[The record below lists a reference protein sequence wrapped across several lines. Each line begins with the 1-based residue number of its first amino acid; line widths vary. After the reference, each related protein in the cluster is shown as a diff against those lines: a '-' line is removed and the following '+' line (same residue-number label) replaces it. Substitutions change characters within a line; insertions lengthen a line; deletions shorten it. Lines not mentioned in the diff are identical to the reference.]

1 MENQERHHH
10 LHVDW
15 VGESSTHSI
24 TLCGVEGENIGTGQ
38 TLCPDCVQVGDALNV
53 CGLGPESLRELFETL
68 RVIGPSA
75 LKAQMERLSTV
86 GKQLDI
92 QDRVSLN

>member
-1 MENQERHHH
+1 MF
-10 LHVDW
+10 V
-15 VGESSTHSI
+15 
-24 TLCGVEGENIGTGQ
+24 
-38 TLCPDCVQVGDALNV
+38 
-53 CGLGPESLRELFETL
+53 GLGPESLRELFETL